1 MTIVSDHRVLT
12 AAAVF
17 PSCPEEEEMIMTID
31 PHRNTNSHRRRL
43 ADDGEFTEILT
54 FSLLGL
60 ALSLFAIGQGWLG
73 SVEYA
78 ANLLL
83 LLR

>member
-1 MTIVSDHRVLT
+1 
-12 AAAVF
+12 
-17 PSCPEEEEMIMTID
+17 MTID
-31 PHRNTNSHRRRL
+31 PPRSNNGHRRRL

-54 FSLLGL
+54 FALLGL
-60 ALSLFAIGQGWLG
+60 AVSLFAIGQGWLG

>member
-1 MTIVSDHRVLT
+1 VPDHRVVT
-12 AAAVF
+12 AAAVL
-17 PSCPEEEEMIMTID
+17 PSCPEEEEMVMTID
-31 PHRNTNSHRRRL
+31 PRRNTDSHRRRL
-43 ADDGEFTEILT
+43 ADDREFTEILT

-73 SVEYA
+73 PVEYA
-78 ANLLL
+78 ASLLL

>member
-1 MTIVSDHRVLT
+1 M
-12 AAAVF
+12 AATLD
-17 PSCPEEEEMIMTID
+17 PS
-31 PHRNTNSHRRRL
+31 RSTNRHRRRL

-60 ALSLFAIGQGWLG
+60 AVSLFAIGQGWLG

-78 ANLLL
+78 VNLLL